1 MSTDLPEGSGVE
13 IFPGSVAAGIG
24 VNQDS
29 GTIEEPPETLLHEVW
44 VAGVLYRRMRRE
56 DGTTHLVRA

>member
-1 MSTDLPEGSGVE
+1 MTNDLPEGTSVN
-13 IFPGSVAAGIG
+13 ISPAPVAAGL
-24 VNQDS
+24 
-29 GTIEEPPETLLHEVW
+29 TINGEGHVGEPVEQLLHEVW